1 MKRAHDNTQRARR
14 LLRWYPPSWRDR
26 YGEEFVDHLEQEF
39 EDCPSNLGRSINVVR
54 KGVVARLGDI
64 GLFDSTATTG
74 AQSRA
79 ALGTGVA
86 LASLM
91 AVVMMNFWS
100 RAMLVWSG
108 RKYHPI
114 PVSATTGTLTV
125 VTALM
130 LLVLA
135 AIVIVV
141 VTCVVRQIIRRRA
154 RPLAVPSTIAVVTGG
169 FLLYEARVFPR
180 LLSPYLHGAGR
191 FQGMSLSRPG
201 QLLANM
207 AQVVWETTQR
217 WVDFWNASYS
227 PISRVQYALND
238 IFPLVMF
245 VFGIAIAV
253 LIRRIEFPQWIAR
266 VVFPTVALLGGL
278 SGVYFVA
285 YLGWN
290 LFGGPSDYDFFFR
303 DKWLGI
309 VYLILLGV
317 VPLLVIRSGLLA
329 RKHEPSQRRN
339 HIEILNLNN
348 ASND

>member
-1 MKRAHDNTQRARR
+1 MKHTHDGTRRARR
-14 LLRWYPPSWRDR
+14 FLRWYPPSWRDR
-26 YGEEFVDHLEQEF
+26 YEEEFVDHLEQEF
-39 EDCPSNLGRSINVVR
+39 EDRPKNLGRSINVVR

-64 GLFDSTATTG
+64 GLFDSLATSRDH
-74 AQSRA
+74 SRA

-86 LASLM
+86 LAALM
-91 AVVMMNFWS
+91 VVVMVDFWS

-125 VTALM
+125 VVALT
-130 LLVLA
+130 LLVLV
-135 AIVIVV
+135 AIMSVV
-141 VTCVVRQIIRRRA
+141 VTCVVRQITRGRA
-154 RPLAVPSTIAVVTGG
+154 RPLLVPSMVAVVTGA
-169 FLLYEARVFPR
+169 FLLYEARVFWR

-217 WVDFWNASYS
+217 WVDFWNPSYS
-227 PISRVQYALND
+227 PISRIQYAMND
-238 IFPLVMF
+238 SFPLVMF
-245 VFGIAIAV
+245 VFGIAIAM
-253 LIRRIEFPQWIAR
+253 LIRRTEFPQRITR
-266 VVFPTVALLGGL
+266 LVFPTVVLLGGL

-290 LFGGPSDYDFFFR
+290 LFGGPSDYDFFWR

-309 VYLILLGV
+309 VYLVLLGL

-329 RKHEPSQRRN
+329 RKRQPRQRLN
-339 HIEILNLNN
+339 HIEILDLK
-348 ASND
+348 SD

>member
-1 MKRAHDNTQRARR
+1 MKHTHDNTQRARR
-14 LLRWYPPSWRDR
+14 LLRWYPPSWRNR

-64 GLFDSTATTG
+64 GLFDSVANPGT
-74 AQSRA
+74 QSRA

-86 LASLM
+86 LAALM
-91 AVVMMNFWS
+91 VVVMVDFWS
-100 RAMLVWSG
+100 RAMLVWSW

-125 VTALM
+125 AVSLM
-130 LLVLA
+130 LLVLV
-135 AIVIVV
+135 AIMIVV
-141 VTCVVRQIIRRRA
+141 VTFVVRQIFRGRA
-154 RPLAVPSTIAVVTGG
+154 RPLAVPSTIAVVTGA
-169 FLLYEARVFPR
+169 FLLYEVRDFPR

-217 WVDFWNASYS
+217 YVDFWNGSYS
-227 PISRVQYALND
+227 PISRIQYAVND
-238 IFPLVMF
+238 CFPLVMF
-245 VFGIAIAV
+245 VFGIAIAM
-253 LIRRIEFPQWIAR
+253 LIRRTEVPQKIAR
-266 VVFPTVALLGGL
+266 LVFPTVALLGGL
-278 SGVYFVA
+278 SGLYFVA

-309 VYLILLGV
+309 VYLVLLGLL
-317 VPLLVIRSGLLA
+317 PLLVIRSGLLA
-329 RKHEPSQRRN
+329 RKHEPRQRLS
-339 HIEILNLNN
+339 HIVILDLKTE
-348 ASND
+348 

>member
-1 MKRAHDNTQRARR
+1 MELRVSGGLNDTRRAAR
-14 LLRWYPPSWRDR
+14 LLRWYPRSWREHN
-26 YGEEFVDHLEQEF
+26 GAEFVDHLEQEF
-39 EDCPSNLGRSINVVR
+39 ADRPVDLRRSFNVAY
-54 KGVVARLGDI
+54 KGLVARVGDI
-64 GLFDSTATTG
+64 GLHDSVAIPG

-86 LASLM
+86 LVALT
-91 AVVMMNFWS
+91 VMVMVNFWS

-108 RKYHPI
+108 RRYHPI

-125 VTALM
+125 VIALV

-141 VTCVVRQIIRRRA
+141 VTCVVRQIFRGRA
-154 RPLAVPSTIAVVTGG
+154 RPLVVPSTIAVVTGG

-180 LLSPYLHGAGR
+180 LLSPYIHGAGR
-191 FQGMSLSRPG
+191 FRGMSLSRPG

-207 AQVVWETTQR
+207 AEVVWETTER

-245 VFGIAIAV
+245 VFGITIAM
-253 LIRRIEFPQWIAR
+253 LIRRVEFPQRIAR
-266 VVFPTVALLGGL
+266 VALPTVALLGGL

-309 VYLILLGV
+309 VYLVLLGV

-339 HIEILNLNN
+339 ALR
-348 ASND
+348 SWT